1 MHLTLFFIAA
11 VIFLFA
17 GYVFYGKM
25 LGRIYELNDKK
36 PTPAHMLKDGID
48 HVPTGK
54 PILLGHHFSSI
65 AGAGPIIGPI
75 SGAMFGWLP
84 VLLWIII
91 GSIFL
96 GGVHDFSSLVSSI
109 RNKAMSLG
117 ELIKNLMGRRGK
129 FLFLIF
135 SWLTLVLVIAV
146 FLELT
151 KTSFVQSP
159 GIATSSILYVIL
171 AIAMGIMLYKIKLPL
186 LHTTL
191 VCLIF
196 LFAFIY
202 VGQKFPLNQSENFW
216 VYALAFYCFLASVL
230 PVWFLLQPRDYL
242 SSFLLYASA
251 IGGFIGIIIGGYKI
265 TYPMYTAFNISGSYL
280 YPILFV
286 TVACGAISGFHS
298 LVSAGTTSKQLNKES
313 DAKLIGY
320 GGMIIEGLVAV
331 IALSTVMII
340 SKEKYA
346 ELIANPLAVYANGM
360 GLFLSKLGFSAKFGE
375 NFAILALSTFI
386 LTTLD
391 TATRI
396 GRYALSE
403 LLGEYIA
410 IFKNKYLSTLITI
423 TAALF
428 LVLAKSY
435 DLQGN
440 LIPAWKIIWPVFG
453 ASNQLLASLALLS
466 ATLYLISK
474 KKRCLITLLPLLFML
489 PMTIFALLL
498 IAVKNLRTQSP
509 NHIIGFP
516 SIILIILA
524 LLLVAESIISIYR
537 NRKGT
542 AQKSYG

>member
-1 MHLTLFFIAA
+1 MHLTLLFLAA
-11 VIFLFA
+11 VFFLLA
-17 GYVFYGKM
+17 GYIFYGRM

-36 PTPAHMLKDGID
+36 TTPAHTFKDGVD
-48 HVPTGK
+48 HIPTDK
-54 PILLGHHFSSI
+54 TVLLGHHFSSI

-129 FLFLIF
+129 LLFLIF

-151 KTSFVQSP
+151 KTTFVQDP
-159 GIATSSILYVIL
+159 GVATSSTLYILLAVAFGIL
-171 AIAMGIMLYKIKLPL
+171 LYKVKTPL
-186 LHTTL
+186 LYTTIICL
-191 VCLIF
+191 VF

-202 VGQKFPLNQSENFW
+202 VGQKFPLAKSEKFW
-216 VYALAFYCFLASVL
+216 VYALASYCFLASIL

-265 TYPMYTAFNISGSYL
+265 TYPTYTAFNINGVYL

-298 LVSAGTTSKQLNKES
+298 LVSSGTTSKQLNKES
-313 DAKLIGY
+313 DAKIIGY

-331 IALSTVMII
+331 ISLATVMII
-340 SKEKYA
+340 SKERYA
-346 ELIANPLAVYANGM
+346 ELIANPLAIYANGM
-360 GLFLSKLGFSAKFGE
+360 GMFLNKLGLPLQFGE

-391 TATRI
+391 TAARI
-396 GRYALSE
+396 GRYTLSE
-403 LLGEYIA
+403 LLGEHLV
-410 IFKNKYLSTLITI
+410 IFKNKYFSTLVTI
-423 TAALF
+423 SAALF

-453 ASNQLLASLALLS
+453 SSNQLLASLALLS

-498 IAVKNLRTQSP
+498 IAVKNLHTQTP
-509 NHIIGFP
+509 NHIMGF
-516 SIILIILA
+516 SAIILIILA
-524 LLLVAESIISIYR
+524 LLLTIESITSIYR
-537 NRKGT
+537 KET
-542 AQKSYG
+542 KQI